1 MTYTHIPVMYRD
13 GANYKSYGTIVLEG
27 CITPEQVAELKGYCR
42 EISLDYDVVQFKPQ
56 VLGMEHHAYGE
67 GGWNDNY
74 DHPWHDMFL
83 DEIEFVDGRECF
95 GNYVE
100 RPGTVAEF
108 IAAVKVAHDIDWETT
123 E

>member
-27 CITPEQVAELKGYCR
+27 EITDEQVVELKGYM
-42 EISLDYDVVQFKPQ
+42 EQIFGAPQFKPEL
-56 VLGMEHHAYGE
+56 LGMEHHAYGE
-67 GGWNDNY
+67 GGYNESY
-74 DHPWHDMFL
+74 DHPWHDAFL
-83 DEIEFVDGRECF
+83 DEIQFVDGSECF
-95 GNYVE
+95 GNYIE

-108 IAAVKVAHDIDWETT
+108 IAAVKVAHDNGWEAT